1 MTTPTHGDPQAARFP
16 VPTGEAHT
24 LTADE
29 YLSPEIYEREREA
42 IFSRT
47 WQIVARTADLT
58 RPGDFVPANILDEPI
73 VLVHGLDGTIS
84 GFHNV
89 CRHRAGQVALSK
101 GNRKSLQCRYHGWT
115 YGLDGALKNCPEMD
129 QTEGFRKE
137 DFGLIPVRTAVFGPF
152 IFANLSADAPPLE
165 EVLGAIPSE
174 IAAAGF
180 PMDEMQLVERRD
192 YIVECNW
199 KVYVDNYLE
208 GYHIPIAHPDL
219 FKELD
224 YDAYKV
230 EPYRFYSKSLAPIR
244 DLKEGEV
251 HGVDRRFIRSGEG
264 EDDALYYWCFPNMM
278 LNLYPDNLSLNL
290 VIPLGP
296 NRTLTIFE
304 WYFASPGTGPGWES
318 MQQGIAFSDQIQQ
331 EDIVICEQVQRGLK
345 STAYTSGRFSALREN
360 GVHHFQSLVREF
372 LASETT
378 PR

>member
-1 MTTPTHGDPQAARFP
+1 M
-16 VPTGEAHT
+16 PTGEAHT

-29 YLSPEIYEREREA
+29 YLSPEVYEREREA

-208 GYHIPIAHPDL
+208 GYHIP
-219 FKELD
+219 
-224 YDAYKV
+224 
-230 EPYRFYSKSLAPIR
+230 

-345 STAYTSGRFSALREN
+345 SSAYTSGRFSALREN